1 MSKLIIGFI
10 LGLVVSAV
18 GFSGIARMFDKGVQT
33 IQTQSKEL
41 AQWFG
46 QIKSKLLQKWLTKIY
61 SFAIILICWA
71 VMQNIF

>member
-46 QIKSKLLQKWLTKIY
+46 QIKSKLLQKWLTRIC

-71 VMQNIF
+71 AMQNIF